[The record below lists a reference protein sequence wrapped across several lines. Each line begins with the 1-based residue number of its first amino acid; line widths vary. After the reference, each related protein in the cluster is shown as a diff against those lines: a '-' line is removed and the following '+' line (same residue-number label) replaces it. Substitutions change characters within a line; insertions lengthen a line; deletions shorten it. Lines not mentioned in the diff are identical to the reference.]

1 MKSLRILMPTTR
13 RINFKERLKLAQ
25 CFLTSIVAFGASNT
39 SQVLAASAVEL
50 KRSVRTGF
58 GLTDAES

>member
-1 MKSLRILMPTTR
+1 MLTTR
-13 RINFKERLKLAQ
+13 RISFRERLRLVQ
-25 CFLTSIVAFGASNT
+25 CSLTSTVVFGASNT